1 MCVVDSLSTGDN
13 SLQLKNNQNSLIPI
27 DVAYKEAKEEA
38 AKEDTQL
45 NEKRNNIDQQL
56 AKLKDRMK
64 KIKENA
70 NNIQSTITEMLEKCF
85 GEVYDNVTKKCNIL
99 KSDRLELVRQY

>member
-1 MCVVDSLSTGDN
+1 
-13 SLQLKNNQNSLIPI
+13 
-27 DVAYKEAKEEA
+27 
-38 AKEDTQL
+38 
-45 NEKRNNIDQQL
+45 
-56 AKLKDRMK
+56 MK

-70 NNIQSTITEMLEKCF
+70 NNIQSTITEMLEKCL